1 MNLDANVILEIAR
14 EALEVEVEA
23 ITNASSRLGV
33 GFQTAVNIIA
43 SLPDSGR
50 AVVMGMGKSGHVG
63 RKICATLA
71 STGTPAVFVHP
82 AEAGHGDLGMVTRSD
97 CVIALSQSGE
107 SDEILALLPF
117 VRRNGIPIIAMTG
130 SVTSQLA
137 LNADT
142 VIDTFVER
150 EACPL
155 GLAPTAS
162 STLMLALGD
171 ALAVSLMKIRGFTT
185 EQFAQTHPSGTL
197 GRQLFVTVGDLMKT
211 GDAMPVIF
219 ETATI
224 YSALKEMSRGGLG
237 FINIIDKQKR
247 LIGIFTDG
255 DLRRAL
261 DNRVEVHSTR
271 IEAVAN
277 REFASISP
285 AKLAVEAVEVMERKK
300 VSALPVVSSDGIL
313 LGAINF
319 RLLLQARV
327 V

>member
-1 MNLDANVILEIAR
+1 METNTVLEIAR
-14 EALEVEVEA
+14 EALKVEIEA
-23 ITNASSRLGV
+23 ITNASTRLGAE
-33 GFQTAVNIIA
+33 FQTSVNIIA
-43 SLPDSGR
+43 SLPVGGR
-50 AVVMGMGKSGHVG
+50 VVVMGIGKSGHVA

-82 AEAGHGDLGMVTRSD
+82 AEAGHGDLGMITRSD

-117 VRRNGIPIIAMTG
+117 VRRNGIPLIAMTG
-130 SVTSQLA
+130 SVKSQLA
-137 LNADT
+137 LHANA
-142 VIDTFVER
+142 VIDTFVQR

-171 ALAVSLMKIRGFTT
+171 ALAISLMKIRGFTT
-185 EQFAQTHPSGTL
+185 EQFAQTHPSGAL
-197 GRQLFVTVGDLMKT
+197 GRQLFVTVGDLMKK
-211 GDAMPVIF
+211 GDAIPRTF
-219 ETATI
+219 EKATI

-237 FINIIDKQKR
+237 FINIIDKQER

-261 DNRVEVHSTR
+261 DNRVEVHSTL
-271 IEAVAN
+271 IEQVAN
-277 REFASISP
+277 REFESISP
-285 AKLAVEAVEVMERKK
+285 AKLAVEAVELMERRK
-300 VSALPVVSSDGIL
+300 VSALPVVSLDGIL
-313 LGAINF
+313 VGAINF